1 MKKKI
6 INGILLVAMLFAT
19 SSTFVSCKDNDAD
32 SNTELLGKIAA
43 LQSQLDNIK
52 QQAGPQGPQGPAGP
66 AGAAGQ
72 NGQNGQDGQDGLTP
86 TIGENGN
93 WFIGTTDTGVKAAGT
108 NGQDG
113 LTPFIGENGNWWIG
127 TTDTGVKAG
136 GSESTFDATE
146 IWNKIN
152 ELDAA
157 IKAIKI
163 PNPEDYATVT
173 YVTEQIN
180 NIQEQINNLSKLIEN
195 LTNVAITGI
204 EINKITNPY
213 FAFDTP
219 LGLESKL
226 LIALYGEVKKDVI
239 FTNPITNE
247 RTTFEAGTLTSA
259 TAGNVYVTVN
269 PFNTDFSGKVLK
281 LVNTA
286 GQQAPATLT
295 ALQASDVAL
304 TRADNSGLYQVS
316 AIVDESKLA
325 SIGFNYLPDDMEGMK
340 ESIKAALKQR
350 NKEAMIDLASRIYN
364 IFASNTFPLY
374 QLEANWEG
382 GCYKSKADINLISF
396 KPFSYDFDL
405 NDVAQYDG
413 DAYTALERLEAY
425 VVNTGT
431 KTQSTRNKI
440 WRFLNKINPTA
451 KKFLDNINW
460 FIQPTLLID
469 EEGNVWHPSVATDA
483 SVFTRFKEG
492 TLNLMPT
499 SWTGELVAPAFKKFV
514 GVVEVDGKAD
524 PEELA
529 KVNTGNV
536 GKLVDGSVKSIPL
549 TIEAGKTYKIQYTA
563 IDYSGR
569 ARNLFY
575 TIRGTK

>member
-1 MKKKI
+1 
-6 INGILLVAMLFAT
+6 
-19 SSTFVSCKDNDAD
+19 
-32 SNTELLGKIAA
+32 
-43 LQSQLDNIK
+43 
-52 QQAGPQGPQGPAGP
+52 
-66 AGAAGQ
+66 
-72 NGQNGQDGQDGLTP
+72 
-86 TIGENGN
+86 
-93 WFIGTTDTGVKAAGT
+93 
-108 NGQDG
+108 
-113 LTPFIGENGNWWIG
+113 
-127 TTDTGVKAG
+127 
-136 GSESTFDATE
+136 
-146 IWNKIN
+146 
-152 ELDAA
+152 
-157 IKAIKI
+157 
-163 PNPEDYATVT
+163 
-173 YVTEQIN
+173 
-180 NIQEQINNLSKLIEN
+180 
-195 LTNVAITGI
+195 
-204 EINKITNPY
+204 
-213 FAFDTP
+213 
-219 LGLESKL
+219 
-226 LIALYGEVKKDVI
+226 
-239 FTNPITNE
+239 
-247 RTTFEAGTLTSA
+247 
-259 TAGNVYVTVN
+259 
-269 PFNTDFSGKVLK
+269 
-281 LVNTA
+281 
-286 GQQAPATLT
+286 
-295 ALQASDVAL
+295 
-304 TRADNSGLYQVS
+304 
-316 AIVDESKLA
+316 
-325 SIGFNYLPDDMEGMK
+325 MEGMK
-340 ESIKAALKQR
+340 QSIKAALKER
-350 NKEAMIDLASRIYN
+350 NKEAMIDLANRIYN
-364 IFASNTFPLY
+364 IFANNTFPLY

-440 WRFLNKINPTA
+440 WRFLNRINPTA

-529 KVNTGNV
+529 KVNTGNL
-536 GKLVDGSVKSIPL
+536 GKLVDGNVKSIPM